1 MLKISVNTDCKV
13 SMRVSFLCPFSQ
25 FLDLQSI
32 FTEISQLTAAIVH
45 VQENQESTAQNSN

>member
-13 SMRVSFLCPFSQ
+13 SVLVSFLCPFSQ

-45 VQENQESTAQNSN
+45 VQEKQQSTAQNSN

>member
-13 SMRVSFLCPFSQ
+13 SMRVSFPCPFSQ

-45 VQENQESTAQNSN
+45 VQEKQQSTAQNSN